1 MEFFLSK
8 QYVNKVWLYK
18 GIRDLCLNLT
28 ITYKT
33 NPFPDND
40 KNNGT
45 LFYDSVQKK
54 NRLLDLFLLF
64 KDLSAFLQALS
75 PVRWLCYYYYG
86 IILKCGCS
94 YHWQ

>member
-1 MEFFLSK
+1 MEFCQSE

-40 KNNGT
+40 KNNGK
-45 LFYDSVQKK
+45 LFYDSVQNKFG
-54 NRLLDLFLLF
+54 LLDLFLLS
-64 KDLSAFLQALS
+64 KDLICLHFYKHSVLY
-75 PVRWLCYYYYG
+75 VDYV
-86 IILKCGCS
+86 IIIME
-94 YHWQ
+94 